1 MKKRGLSFSAMK
13 IIIALLV
20 FGAFTAAPAAAQ
32 AYPTGKEFFPAV
44 YGMIL
49 ELYPNSR
56 CIDVDFYNN
65 SYTFTGI
72 TGYALLIPLSY
83 DLKIQLKGG
92 KIDLTYDK
100 IYQKDLQTGNWAP
113 IKSFGLIYSWKNASK
128 AMSDKMIAIA
138 NDEAAYEKYKAEAMG
153 NIYFVHA
160 VMSKFTEL
168 AFKDF
173 IENYA
178 KGSLFK
184 VSGKVSDV
192 KENKTPI
199 NGEAYKYVVSM
210 SFDNSSSSADVQLT
224 KLPSVSCSYY
234 TNQDSVIRLSKS
246 TELEIHGTLAG
257 AIKSGPYL
265 FLTLVDA
272 Q

>member
-1 MKKRGLSFSAMK
+1 MKKRGLSFNAMK

-20 FGAFTAAPAAAQ
+20 FGAFAAAPAAAQ
-32 AYPTGKEFFPAV
+32 TYPTGKEFYPAV

-56 CIDVDFYNN
+56 CTDIDFYNN

-72 TGYALLIPLSY
+72 GGYELLIPISY
-83 DLKIQLKGG
+83 DLKILLKGG
-92 KIDLTYDK
+92 KIELSYEK
-100 IYQKDLQTGNWAP
+100 IHQKDSKTGRWVPQKA
-113 IKSFGLIYSWKNASK
+113 FGFYNWKNASK

-138 NDEAAYEKYKAEAMG
+138 SNDATYEKYKAEAMG

-178 KGSLFK
+178 KGSIFK

-192 KENKTPI
+192 KENKTAI
-199 NGEAYKYVVSM
+199 DGEAYKYLVTM
-210 SFDNSSSSADVQLT
+210 SFDNSSSSSDVQLT
-224 KLPSVSCSYY
+224 SLPSVSCSYY

-246 TELEIHGTLAG
+246 TELEINGALAG
-257 AIKSGPYL
+257 AVKSGPYL
-265 FLTLVDA
+265 FLTLVDVK
-272 Q
+272 